1 MTKQLR
7 TQIEIEATPER
18 VWGVLT
24 DFAAFGEWNPFMTQA
39 DGNVQRGER
48 LTIRMQPDGGRA
60 MTFRPTVLEAEPNE
74 RLRWVGRVLV
84 RGVFDGEHS
93 FTIERLG
100 AGRVR
105 LIQQEEFRGIL
116 VPFMARSL
124 DRNTLPAFEKMNH
137 ALKRRAEERQSPE
150 DSGAAR
156 RD

>member
-24 DFAAFGEWNPFMTQA
+24 DFAAFGEWNPFMTRV
-39 DGNVQRGER
+39 DGDVRRGER

-74 RLRWVGRVLV
+74 HLRWVGRVLV

-124 DRNTLPAFEKMNH
+124 DRNTLPAFERMNQ
-137 ALKRRAEERQSPE
+137 ALKRRAEERQAPE